1 MTVNAAQKFLVFAF
15 PRTGS
20 TALMDALNLHPN
32 IQCLHEPFNPEN
44 LESRHN
50 TGITSRAALLEALA
64 EIFDRY
70 DGIKHVFDPS
80 GWPFDNGSTLNM
92 NVLVCGARVVLMR
105 RQNVL
110 RRLVSLEICRQT
122 NAYTVFKLWPIVRG
136 KTFKFAKLDN
146 AVIRKG
152 LQEDSYWHERVLQ
165 ELNSR
170 GIPTF
175 ELDYERLFNPDAG
188 ANARLACINEVFRFL
203 VRPELKSERLP
214 ILGIQQVLSPA
225 HKVLGEEI
233 YAAIPAIDEI
243 ESEFGSDAT
252 GWLFRAG
259 HSIW

>member
-1 MTVNAAQKFLVFAF
+1 MIANGADKFLVFSF

-20 TALMDALNLHPN
+20 TALMDALNLHPS

-44 LESRHN
+44 LESRYN
-50 TGITSRAALLEALA
+50 RGITSRKELLEALA
-64 EIFDRY
+64 EGFDRY
-70 DGIKHVFDPS
+70 DGIKHVFDTS
-80 GWPFDNGSTLNM
+80 GWPFESGSDLN
-92 NVLVCGARVVLMR
+92 VDLLVCGARVLLMR

-136 KTFKFAKLDN
+136 KKFTFEKLDG

-152 LQEDSYWHERVLQ
+152 LEEDSHWHDRVLR

-170 GIPTF
+170 SIPCF
-175 ELDYERLFNPDAG
+175 EVGYERLFDPDAG
-188 ANARLACINEVFRFL
+188 VNARMGVINEVFRFL
-203 VRPELKSERLP
+203 GRPELKSERLP

-225 HKVLGEEI
+225 HKVLDKEI
-233 YAAIPAIDEI
+233 YAAIPAIEEI

-252 GWLFRAG
+252 GWLFR
-259 HSIW
+259 